1 MKRLSPL
8 ALMLTTA
15 ISLSACGAP
24 GGTPSPSPNP
34 TTSPSS
40 SPSTSPTPT
49 PSATPATSFDYDL
62 PLISV
67 AKPECQGEPQ
77 TVYEVRS
84 DGTFRYYPGDF
95 NPFTEEAPKQM
106 LEKKLSA
113 ADLQKLDAL
122 LEEIDLA
129 AKFASSTPV
138 PEDGPQTLE
147 CRTVLDY
154 TVQVNG
160 QARSFDANSRKFSHT
175 QAYKDAIERLRVQLE
190 AFKNQA

>member
-1 MKRLSPL
+1 MKHLSPL
-8 ALMLTTA
+8 ALILATA

-34 TTSPSS
+34 TASPSGA
-40 SPSTSPTPT
+40 PSTSPT

-62 PLISV
+62 PLVSV
-67 AKPECQGEPQ
+67 AKPECQGDPQ

-138 PEDGPQTLE
+138 ADDAPQTLE

-154 TVQVNG
+154 TVQTNG
-160 QARSFDANSRKFSHT
+160 QARTFDANSRKYNHT

-190 AFKNQA
+190 TFKNQA